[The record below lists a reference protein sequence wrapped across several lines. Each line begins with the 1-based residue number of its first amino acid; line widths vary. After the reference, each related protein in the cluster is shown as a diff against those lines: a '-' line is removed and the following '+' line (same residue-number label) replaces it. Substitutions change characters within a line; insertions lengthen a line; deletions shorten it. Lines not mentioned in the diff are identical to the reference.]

1 MSGRCFRVTIL
12 FSMAK
17 PIWGAMAVS
26 LVPNLTN
33 NYLLLLLN
41 LWVIWP
47 IQALSEFTHL
57 SVSTLL
63 AKDQLKTYYDEKM
76 GFFLNV
82 YKHHKGRSHQDLR
95 GNLDPGKIKCAF
107 ISTTFIVSYSIQ
119 TSRKPREVLNRISSR
134 WNHPEN

>member
-1 MSGRCFRVTIL
+1 M
-12 FSMAK
+12 
-17 PIWGAMAVS
+17 S

-41 LWVIWP
+41 LWVIWLIP
-47 IQALSEFTHL
+47 ALSEFTHL

-63 AKDQLKTYYDEKM
+63 AKDQLRTYYD
-76 GFFLNV
+76 
-82 YKHHKGRSHQDLR
+82 QDLR

-107 ISTTFIVSYSIQ
+107 ISTNFIVSYSIQ

-134 WNHPEN
+134 

>member
-1 MSGRCFRVTIL
+1 
-12 FSMAK
+12 
-17 PIWGAMAVS
+17 MAVS

-82 YKHHKGRSHQDLR
+82 CMSVPYIKWNVEFLFSIFGLYSSKNGRSRLPH
-95 GNLDPGKIKCAF
+95 
-107 ISTTFIVSYSIQ
+107 
-119 TSRKPREVLNRISSR
+119 
-134 WNHPEN
+134 